1 MLPSS
6 LLITSFVLFLPLDP
20 QQNDND
26 TNSDGSDVS
35 EDEETSSFKPKIA
48 LEEEDDDD
56 TNTEGI
62 YHPPRHQAVP
72 FELDNERALLK
83 AERLLQKQRDRLSRS
98 ELTQVIKSQFT
109 DAPEEEDVR
118 GGALLGKQSEAS
130 RKLAQQDAAQQELE
144 ESHMIRFTV
153 GKKEKKLRTKMRRDE
168 LSNLNVISGG
178 FGTVGAGI
186 DDAFGN
192 DNDGSGDDM
201 LSGVKRKKSRKSS
214 GDRYTPQDGGEGS
227 YKMKGM
233 RKRKVE
239 ILNDGSSKRG
249 GSGKKKKKGA
259 TNTYQ
264 KSLYGGRQ
272 DGSSMVMCVS
282 MRRGN
287 VTLYKLPW
295 TDQFKINKV
304 KRSMKKQNPSPNLLQ
319 STSRIHTYLVALAM

>member
-1 MLPSS
+1 
-6 LLITSFVLFLPLDP
+6 
-20 QQNDND
+20 
-26 TNSDGSDVS
+26 
-35 EDEETSSFKPKIA
+35 
-48 LEEEDDDD
+48 
-56 TNTEGI
+56 
-62 YHPPRHQAVP
+62 
-72 FELDNERALLK
+72 
-83 AERLLQKQRDRLSRS
+83 
-98 ELTQVIKSQFT
+98 
-109 DAPEEEDVR
+109 
-118 GGALLGKQSEAS
+118 
-130 RKLAQQDAAQQELE
+130 LAQQDAAQQELE

-214 GDRYTPQDGGEGS
+214 SDRYTTPQDGGEGS

-239 ILNDGSSKRG
+239 VLNDGSSSKRG

-264 KSLYGGRQ
+264 KSLYGGR
-272 DGSSMVMCVS
+272 
-282 MRRGN
+282 
-287 VTLYKLPW
+287 
-295 TDQFKINKV
+295 
-304 KRSMKKQNPSPNLLQ
+304 
-319 STSRIHTYLVALAM
+319 

>member
-1 MLPSS
+1 M
-6 LLITSFVLFLPLDP
+6 FLSTC

-26 TNSDGSDVS
+26 TKSDNSDGSDVS

-48 LEEEDDDD
+48 LEEDDDD
-56 TNTEGI
+56 ANTEGI
-62 YHPPRHQAVP
+62 YQPPRHQAVP

-192 DNDGSGDDM
+192 DNDDSGDDM

-214 GDRYTPQDGGEGS
+214 SDRYTPQDGGEGS

-239 ILNDGSSKRG
+239 VLNDGGSSSKRG
-249 GSGKKKKKGA
+249 GSGKKKKGA

-264 KSLYGGRQ
+264 KSLYGGSGGGGGSKSSKRRQ
-272 DGSSMVMCVS
+272 VGGQ
-282 MRRGN
+282 R
-287 VTLYKLPW
+287 
-295 TDQFKINKV
+295 
-304 KRSMKKQNPSPNLLQ
+304 
-319 STSRIHTYLVALAM
+319 